1 MFLYHPG
8 LCGHHIPLQV
18 RVLQA
23 VLSSVAKAES
33 PRRYRG
39 VSWQESTDLKEI
51 FSFSVSSVGMCSGGL
66 VLRLREKQKA
76 VHDLLAV
83 FFWWT
88 LPTASEEEVLLLWAA
103 GCSLRSGSVER
114 FGRVCWRLP
123 VSHGQDNSGW
133 AAWTAVWG
141 KYQGITGFIS
151 ISIPFSEKFSVLAA
165 LSDQVVATQA
175 RQPTSENR
183 GEVASVAL

>member
-1 MFLYHPG
+1 M
-8 LCGHHIPLQV
+8 
-18 RVLQA
+18 LQA

-83 FFWWT
+83 FFDEPC
-88 LPTASEEEVLLLWAA
+88 LQPQKKRYACCGLL
-103 GCSLRSGSVER
+103 
-114 FGRVCWRLP
+114 
-123 VSHGQDNSGW
+123 
-133 AAWTAVWG
+133 AV
-141 KYQGITGFIS
+141 
-151 ISIPFSEKFSVLAA
+151 V
-165 LSDQVVATQA
+165 
-175 RQPTSENR
+175 
-183 GEVASVAL
+183 